1 MQEHATS
8 DLAEETEDQDT
19 QKTSRRLFSQNPREV
34 FGSYRAG
41 SSVFLP
47 RMSKPMWV
55 ETDAGTLIYLFFQ
68 EGFISL
74 Y

>member
-19 QKTSRRLFSQNPREV
+19 QKNLSETLFTESPGGFLLIQSGFQRL
-34 FGSYRAG
+34 
-41 SSVFLP
+41 SSTDEQAH
-47 RMSKPMWV
+47 V

-74 Y
+74 C